1 MQLRVCIEG
10 SQSGGTNWLRGARAK
25 VAEDELGAAGNRAGF
40 MEVDEAPHG
49 PSWSCVNKA
58 QIIL

>member
-25 VAEDELGAAGNRAGF
+25 VAEDEEGGAAGNRAGF
-40 MEVDEAPHG
+40 MEVEDYG
-49 PSWSCVNKA
+49 PSWTWVNKA
-58 QIIL
+58 QIRL

>member
-25 VAEDELGAAGNRAGF
+25 VAEDEEGGAAGNRAGF
-40 MEVDEAPHG
+40 MEVEDYG
-49 PSWSCVNKA
+49 PS
-58 QIIL
+58 